1 MKVAQLCLILCDP
14 MNYTVHGILQTR
26 ILEWVA
32 FPFSREA
39 SQPRYR
45 TQVSGIA
52 GRFFTSWATGKP
64 KNTRVGS
71 LSLLQ
76 GIFPTQEL
84 NRGLLHC
91 RQILY
96 QLSYQESPDIHY
108 SSIYHYSLLIIY
120 PLLIYQPLTSGS
132 VLKNLP
138 GKQEMQVRFLG
149 QEEALE
155 NEMATHCHSSILA

>member
-1 MKVAQLCLILCDP
+1 M
-14 MNYTVHGILQTR
+14 
-26 ILEWVA
+26 
-32 FPFSREA
+32 
-39 SQPRYR
+39 
-45 TQVSGIA
+45 
-52 GRFFTSWATGKP
+52 
-64 KNTRVGS
+64 GS